1 VRENETVV
9 RNFLT
14 SSTFELLL
22 LQQLAKAY
30 ATIMQEEAAL
40 SKTIANIG
48 LPGPIPESGM
58 RDIEQA
64 LMGDYKDRYYVGK
77 GGLFWMP
84 EASAFEERLKN
95 SKVDNLILD
104 STARRYRFLVPF
116 IIKAELNP
124 GLAFAEGLLT
134 WIHFLSGT

>member
-1 VRENETVV
+1 
-9 RNFLT
+9 
-14 SSTFELLL
+14 
-22 LQQLAKAY
+22 
-30 ATIMQEEAAL
+30 MQEEAAL
-40 SKTIANIG
+40 SKTIANIR

-58 RDIEQA
+58 RDIEHA
-64 LMGDYKDRYYVGK
+64 LLGDYKDRYNVEGE
-77 GGLFWMP
+77 GDVALFLMP

-116 IIKAELNP
+116 IIKAELSP

-134 WIHFLSGT
+134 WIHILSRKWYVVLR